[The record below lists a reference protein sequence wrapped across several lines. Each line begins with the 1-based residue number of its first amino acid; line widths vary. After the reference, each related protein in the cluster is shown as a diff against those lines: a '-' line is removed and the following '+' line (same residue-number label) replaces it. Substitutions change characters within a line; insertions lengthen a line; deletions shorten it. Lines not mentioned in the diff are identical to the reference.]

1 MRKLILL
8 AFCVSAALLAQ
19 AQAFSAGFDKAQ
31 VKKVMTSVADWQI
44 ANWDKVRHSPDDWTC
59 GALYVGMYAWGEMAD
74 VPGEKNP
81 YLGFLT
87 KIGNRAGWQPGKRMY
102 HADDIC
108 VSQMYI
114 DMYRHSGKKN
124 QKWIIPT
131 LARTEWVMNHPAE
144 KKHGARFGTGNTTD
158 SWTWCDALFMSPPV
172 YVRLYNMTGDKKY
185 MKFADKEYKFTYDE
199 LYDKDEKFFFRD
211 NTYIGKQEKNGK
223 KIFWGRGNGW
233 VMGGLCEIL
242 QELPKKDRYRK
253 YYENLF
259 VEMAGSVLRCQQPSG
274 YWSASMLDPES
285 YPAPETSGTGF
296 FVYALAYGVNE
307 GLLPADEY
315 MPAIRKGWKALVDA
329 VESDGKLGYV
339 QPIGADPRKVTANMT
354 EVYGVG
360 AFLLAGREIYKMS
373 E

>member
-1 MRKLILL
+1 MKKLILL
-8 AFCVSAALLAQ
+8 AACVSFAAW
-19 AQAFSAGFDKAQ
+19 GKAQ
-31 VKKVMTSVADWQI
+31 PFRADFQKNEVTKVMRAVADWQVE
-44 ANWDKVRHSPDDWTC
+44 NWDKVRHGWDDWTN

-74 VPGEKNP
+74 VAGQKNP
-81 YLGFLT
+81 YFAFLT
-87 KIGNRAGWQPGKRMY
+87 KVGNRNGWQPGKRMY

-108 VSQMYI
+108 VAQMYI
-114 DMYRHSGKKN
+114 DMYRQSGKKN
-124 QKWIIPT
+124 ERWIMPT
-131 LARTEWVMNHPAE
+131 LARTDWVMKHPAPQ
-144 KKHGARFGTGNTTD
+144 KPGARFGGGNTD
-158 SWTWCDALFMSPPV
+158 CWTWCDALFMAPPV
-172 YVRLYNMTGDKKY
+172 YARLYNMTGEKRY
-185 MKFADKEYKFTYDE
+185 MKFADKEFKFTYSE
-199 LYDKDEKFFFRD
+199 LYDYEKKLFFRD

-253 YYENLF
+253 FYEQLF
-259 VEMAGSVLRCQQPSG
+259 QEMAASVVRCQQPSG

-315 MPAIRKGWKALVDA
+315 MPAVRKGWKALVDA
-329 VESDGKLGYV
+329 VETSGKLGYV
-339 QPIGADPRKVTANMT
+339 QPIGADPRKVNASMT